1 MYIDAHCHL
10 EEATYAEELPDVI
23 ARALEAGLS
32 HFIAVGASGVLAGA
46 HEAIALASRVPQV
59 FATCG
64 VHPHDAG
71 SVTPSVVETLE
82 SLLRA
87 PKVVALGE
95 VGLDYYYDN
104 APRAQQRAFFEET
117 LRMADRVELPIMLH
131 IRDAHEDCL
140 HILDHIGVPSA
151 GGVVHC
157 FTAGPKEA
165 EAYLARGFFLSI
177 PGVVTFKTAELL
189 REAVQMMP
197 EDRILL
203 ETDCPYLAPVP
214 YRGKRNEP
222 SYLPATAAA
231 VGMLRGTTGMH
242 VGMAASA
249 NTKRLFRLPCI
260 MTSPS

>member
-1 MYIDAHCHL
+1 VYIDAHCHL
-10 EEATYAEELPDVI
+10 ETATYGEELSAVI
-23 ARALEAGLS
+23 ARAMDAGVS
-32 HFIAVGASGVLAGA
+32 HFIAVGASCVLTGA
-46 HEAIALASRVPQV
+46 EEAIALASRVPQV

-71 SVTPSVVETLE
+71 LVTPSVVATLE
-82 SLLRA
+82 SLLHA

-104 APRAQQRAFFEET
+104 VPRADQRSFFEET
-117 LRMADRVELPIMLH
+117 LRMANRVDLPIMLH

-140 HILDHIGVPSA
+140 NILDQIGVPSA
-151 GGVVHC
+151 GGVIHC
-157 FTAGPKEA
+157 FTAGPQEA

-177 PGVVTFKTAELL
+177 PGVVTFKTAVSL
-189 REAVQMMP
+189 REAVQMIP

-231 VGMLRGTTGMH
+231 IGALRGTTGKD

-249 NTKRLFRLPCI
+249 NTKRLFRLP
-260 MTSPS
+260 